1 MLKYFDPEDFDFDK
15 VDAVFVFSFFLVL
28 VGAGLMFFSEVVW
41 LVMLAMI
48 GMFLGFA
55 SMVLCLGLEFD

>member
-1 MLKYFDPEDFDFDK
+1 MDDSSDSQEFDK

-28 VGAGLMFFSEVVW
+28 VGAGLMFFANVLLVV
-41 LVMLAMI
+41 LAAMV

-55 SMVLCLGLEFD
+55 SMVLCIGLEFD